1 MVARGVVRYRSA
13 QALVEHLALS
23 ATTLGIRIATA
34 ESCTGG
40 LVAKMI
46 TDVPGA
52 SAHFLGGMVAYG
64 DEAKVQH
71 LDVNPKDIA
80 KHGAVSKIVALQM
93 AFGACRRFS
102 ADLAMAVT
110 GIAGPDG
117 GLPDKP
123 VGTVWVAVAQSD
135 GTGDARVGHFEGG
148 RRIIRDKSAA
158 AVLRLAAEAIAW
170 RVR

>member
-1 MVARGVVRYRSA
+1 MDRGVVRYRSA
-13 QALVEHLALS
+13 QALVEHLAIS
-23 ATTLGIRIATA
+23 AATLGLRLATA

-52 SAHFLGGMVAYG
+52 STHFLGGMVAYSN
-64 DEAKVQH
+64 EAKVRQ
-71 LDVNPKDIA
+71 LDVNPKDIEE
-80 KHGAVSKIVALQM
+80 HGAVSKIVALQM

-102 ADLAMAVT
+102 ADLALSVT

-117 GLPDKP
+117 GRPDKP
-123 VGTVWVAVAQSD
+123 VGTVWIAVAQSD
-135 GTGDARVGHFEGG
+135 GTGEARLERFEGG
-148 RRIIRDKSAA
+148 RKTIRDKSAA